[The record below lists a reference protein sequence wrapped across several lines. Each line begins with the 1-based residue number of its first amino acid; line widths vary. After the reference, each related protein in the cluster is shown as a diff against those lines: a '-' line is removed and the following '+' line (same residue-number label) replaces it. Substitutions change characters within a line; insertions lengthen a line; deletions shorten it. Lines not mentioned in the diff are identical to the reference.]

1 MTQPSASESAEAQP
15 TTGATAGEPA
25 PSSGQLIAFASGS
38 IGMGVWVTVPGLLLL
53 FFLTNVVGV
62 NPFIAGLVLLLPK
75 LLDIVM
81 HPWFGSV
88 SDRQLAKRGN
98 RRTMMFF
105 GLLLG
110 LAMLAMFSVPA
121 ALSGATAAVWVGFFY
136 ILGNVSFASFQVPYI
151 TTPSDLDISYFQRTR
166 VMSYRMFLLILGL
179 LGAGVAAPALV
190 ASEERSSYSLMA
202 LSLGIVM
209 LVTALIAI
217 ASVKSLSKFMNSEH
231 RNPELEHVGLVAGL
245 KVAWADRNFRALVL
259 SYLFTGATTHLFLAG
274 VPFFAEYVFDNSK
287 LTAVFM
293 GAFLGPAL
301 IATPIWLRVSKRIGK
316 QKGLIICQMM
326 FAVGALALLLGPVI
340 GFAPTVLIVVVLGT
354 AFAGLQLFAY
364 AMVPDVA
371 RAASPDGS
379 KAGSYTG
386 VWTATEATGTAFGPY
401 IYAAVLGIGGFV
413 AATADNPVTQ
423 SSSAETAL
431 LLGFTIVPAVL
442 MTIAMMFQR
451 GYKLEVAGQPELID
465 V

>member
-1 MTQPSASESAEAQP
+1 MSTAG
-15 TTGATAGEPA
+15 GATAGEPA

-98 RRTMMFF
+98 RRMMMFF

-110 LAMLAMFSVPA
+110 LAMVAMFSVPA
-121 ALSGATAAVWVGFFY
+121 AMSGAAAAVWVGFFY
-136 ILGNVSFASFQVPYI
+136 ILGNISFASFQVPYI
-151 TTPSDLDISYFQRTR
+151 TTPSDLDVSYFQRTR

-217 ASVKSLSKFMNSEH
+217 ASVKSLSKFMTSEH

-301 IATPIWLRVSKRIGK
+301 IATPIWLRISKRIGK
-316 QKGLIICQMM
+316 QRGLIICQLM
-326 FAVGALALLLGPVI
+326 FAAGALALLLGPVI

-401 IYAAVLGIGGFV
+401 IYAAVLGLGGFV

-431 LLGFTIVPAVL
+431 LLGFTIVPAV
-442 MTIAMMFQR
+442 MMVIAMLFQR
-451 GYKLEVAGQPELID
+451 RYKLEVAGQPELID
-465 V
+465 A

>member
-1 MTQPSASESAEAQP
+1 MTQPASESAGTVSTAG
-15 TTGATAGEPA
+15 GATAGEPA

-98 RRTMMFF
+98 RRMMMFF

-110 LAMLAMFSVPA
+110 LAMVAMFSVPA
-121 ALSGATAAVWVGFFY
+121 AMSGAAAAVWVGFFY
-136 ILGNVSFASFQVPYI
+136 ILGNISFASFQVPYI
-151 TTPSDLDISYFQRTR
+151 TTPSDLDVSYFQRTR

-217 ASVKSLSKFMNSEH
+217 ASVKSLSKFMTSEH

-301 IATPIWLRVSKRIGK
+301 IATPIWLRISKRIGK
-316 QKGLIICQMM
+316 QRGLIICQLM
-326 FAVGALALLLGPVI
+326 FAAGALALLLGPVI

-401 IYAAVLGIGGFV
+401 IYAAVLGLGGFV

-431 LLGFTIVPAVL
+431 LLGFTIVPAV
-442 MTIAMMFQR
+442 MMVIAMLFQR
-451 GYKLEVAGQPELID
+451 RYKLEVAGQPELID
-465 V
+465 A

>member
-1 MTQPSASESAEAQP
+1 MSTAG
-15 TTGATAGEPA
+15 GATAGEPA

-98 RRTMMFF
+98 RRMMMFF

-110 LAMLAMFSVPA
+110 LAMVAMFSVPA
-121 ALSGATAAVWVGFFY
+121 AMSGAAAAVWVGFFY
-136 ILGNVSFASFQVPYI
+136 ILGNISFASFQVPYI
-151 TTPSDLDISYFQRTR
+151 TTPSDLDVSYFQRTR

-217 ASVKSLSKFMNSEH
+217 ASVKSLSKFMTSEH

-301 IATPIWLRVSKRIGK
+301 IATPIWLRISKRIGK
-316 QKGLIICQMM
+316 QRGLIICQLM
-326 FAVGALALLLGPVI
+326 FSAGALALLLGPVI

-401 IYAAVLGIGGFV
+401 IYAAVLGLGGFV

-431 LLGFTIVPAVL
+431 LLGFTIVPAV
-442 MTIAMMFQR
+442 MMVIAMLFQR
-451 GYKLEVAGQPELID
+451 RYKLEVAGQPELID
-465 V
+465 A

>member
-1 MTQPSASESAEAQP
+1 MSTAG
-15 TTGATAGEPA
+15 GATAGEPA

-98 RRTMMFF
+98 RRMMMFF

-110 LAMLAMFSVPA
+110 LAMVAMFSVPA
-121 ALSGATAAVWVGFFY
+121 AMSGAAAAVWVGFFY
-136 ILGNVSFASFQVPYI
+136 ILGNISFASFQVPYI
-151 TTPSDLDISYFQRTR
+151 TTPSDLDVSYFQRTR

-217 ASVKSLSKFMNSEH
+217 ASVKSLSKFMTSEH

-301 IATPIWLRVSKRIGK
+301 IATPIWLRISKRIGK
-316 QKGLIICQMM
+316 QRCLIICQLM
-326 FAVGALALLLGPVI
+326 FAAGALALLLGPVI

-401 IYAAVLGIGGFV
+401 IYAAVLGLGGFV

-431 LLGFTIVPAVL
+431 LLGFTIVPAV
-442 MTIAMMFQR
+442 MMVIAMLFQR
-451 GYKLEVAGQPELID
+451 RYKLEVAGQPELID
-465 V
+465 A

>member
-1 MTQPSASESAEAQP
+1 
-15 TTGATAGEPA
+15 
-25 PSSGQLIAFASGS
+25 
-38 IGMGVWVTVPGLLLL
+38 MGVWVTVPGLLLL

-98 RRTMMFF
+98 RRMMMFF

-121 ALSGATAAVWVGFFY
+121 AMSGAAAAVWVGFFY
-136 ILGNVSFASFQVPYI
+136 ILGNISFASFQVPYI
-151 TTPSDLDISYFQRTR
+151 TTPSDLDVSYFQRTR

-217 ASVKSLSKFMNSEH
+217 ASVKSLSKFMTSEH

-301 IATPIWLRVSKRIGK
+301 IATPIWLRISKRIGK
-316 QKGLIICQMM
+316 QRGLIICQLM
-326 FAVGALALLLGPVI
+326 FAAGALALLLGPVI

-401 IYAAVLGIGGFV
+401 IYAAVLGLGGFV

-431 LLGFTIVPAVL
+431 LLGFTIVPAV
-442 MTIAMMFQR
+442 MMVIAMSFQR
-451 GYKLEVAGQPELID
+451 RYKLEVAGQPELID
-465 V
+465 A

>member
-1 MTQPSASESAEAQP
+1 MSTAG
-15 TTGATAGEPA
+15 GATAGEPA

-98 RRTMMFF
+98 RRMMMFF

-121 ALSGATAAVWVGFFY
+121 AMSGAAAAVWVGFFY
-136 ILGNVSFASFQVPYI
+136 ILGNISFASFQVPYI
-151 TTPSDLDISYFQRTR
+151 TTPSDLDVSYFQRTR

-217 ASVKSLSKFMNSEH
+217 ASVKSLSKFMTSEH

-301 IATPIWLRVSKRIGK
+301 IATPIWLRISKRIGK
-316 QKGLIICQMM
+316 QRGLIICQLM
-326 FAVGALALLLGPVI
+326 FAAGALALLLGPVI

-401 IYAAVLGIGGFV
+401 IYAAVLGLGGFV

-431 LLGFTIVPAVL
+431 LLGFTIVPAV
-442 MTIAMMFQR
+442 MMVIAMSFQR
-451 GYKLEVAGQPELID
+451 RYKLEVAGQPELID
-465 V
+465 A

>member
-1 MTQPSASESAEAQP
+1 
-15 TTGATAGEPA
+15 
-25 PSSGQLIAFASGS
+25 
-38 IGMGVWVTVPGLLLL
+38 MGVWVTVPGLLLL

-98 RRTMMFF
+98 RRMMMFF

-110 LAMLAMFSVPA
+110 LAMVAMFSVPA
-121 ALSGATAAVWVGFFY
+121 AMSGAAAAVWVGFFY
-136 ILGNVSFASFQVPYI
+136 ILGNISFASFQVPYI
-151 TTPSDLDISYFQRTR
+151 TTPSDLDVSYFQRTR

-217 ASVKSLSKFMNSEH
+217 ASVKSLSKFMTSEH

-301 IATPIWLRVSKRIGK
+301 IATPIWLRISKRIGK
-316 QKGLIICQMM
+316 QRGLIICQLM
-326 FAVGALALLLGPVI
+326 FAAGALALLLGPVI

-401 IYAAVLGIGGFV
+401 IYAAVLGLGGFV

-431 LLGFTIVPAVL
+431 LLGFTIVPAV
-442 MTIAMMFQR
+442 MMVIAMLFQR
-451 GYKLEVAGQPELID
+451 RYKLEVAGQPELID
-465 V
+465 A

>member
-1 MTQPSASESAEAQP
+1 MSTAG
-15 TTGATAGEPA
+15 GATAGEPA

-98 RRTMMFF
+98 RRMMMFF

-110 LAMLAMFSVPA
+110 LAMVAMFSVPA
-121 ALSGATAAVWVGFFY
+121 AMSGAAAAVWVGFFY
-136 ILGNVSFASFQVPYI
+136 ILGNISFASFQVPYI
-151 TTPSDLDISYFQRTR
+151 TTPSDLDVSYFQRTR

-217 ASVKSLSKFMNSEH
+217 ASVKSLSKFMTSEH

-301 IATPIWLRVSKRIGK
+301 IATPIWLRISKRIGK
-316 QKGLIICQMM
+316 QRGLIICQLM
-326 FAVGALALLLGPVI
+326 FAAGALALLLGPVI

-401 IYAAVLGIGGFV
+401 IYAAVLGLGGFV
-413 AATADNPVTQ
+413 AATADDPVTQ

-431 LLGFTIVPAVL
+431 LLGFTIVPAV
-442 MTIAMMFQR
+442 MMVIAMLFQR
-451 GYKLEVAGQPELID
+451 RYKLEVAGQPELID
-465 V
+465 A